1 MDGKVLITGATG
13 FIGRA
18 LVARALFDGLKIRVG
33 ARCRVSDWP
42 CGLECAPTVD
52 LAPESDWNT
61 ALDRIHTVVHLAARV
76 HVMRDYATDPVAE
89 FRRVNV
95 AGTLTLARQ
104 AVEAKVR
111 RFIFVSSIKVNGE
124 GRQINR
130 PYTAEDVPAP
140 ADPYGVSKYE
150 AERGLV
156 RLAEETGLE
165 IVIIR
170 PVLVYGPGVKGNFFS
185 MLQWLHRGL
194 PLPFGAVR
202 NKRSLV
208 ALDNLVDLILTCL
221 RKREAA
227 NQTFLVSD
235 CEDLST
241 TELLQRAARAM
252 NRPARLLS
260 VPTPLL
266 TGGATLL
273 GKRAAMTRLCGSLQV
288 DIAKTQRLLGW
299 VPPISVDQGLQ
310 ETVDYYLQQ

>member
-13 FIGRA
+13 FVGRA
-18 LVARALFDGLKIRVG
+18 LVARALFEGLQIRVG
-33 ARCRVSDWP
+33 ARRRVSYWP
-42 CGLECAPTVD
+42 SGLECAPTVE
-52 LAPESDWNT
+52 LAPESDWNI
-61 ALDRIHTVVHLAARV
+61 ALDGVHTVVHLAARV
-76 HVMRDYATDPVAE
+76 HVMRDYAADTMAE

-95 AGTLTLARQ
+95 AGTMTLARQ
-104 AVEAKVR
+104 AVDAKVR
-111 RFIFVSSIKVNGE
+111 RLIFVSSIKVNGE

-130 PYTAEDVPAP
+130 PYTAEDVPEP

-185 MLQWLHRGL
+185 MLRWLHCGV

-208 ALDNLVDLILTCL
+208 ALDNLVDLVLTCL
-221 RKREAA
+221 RKPEAA

-235 CEDLST
+235 GEDLST

-252 NRPARLLS
+252 NRPAHLFS

-266 TGGATLL
+266 RAGATLL
-273 GKRAAMTRLCGSLQV
+273 GRRAAMTRLCGSLQV

-299 VPPISVDQGLQ
+299 APPVSVEQGLQ
-310 ETVDYYLQQ
+310 ETVNYYLQQ